1 MPTIELQISAG
12 ERHRERGAAP
22 RSHGGVP
29 TSNLLEIVMLAFLF
43 MQISHWF
50 EHIEQYRNDE
60 YLLGAQDLA
69 ELERRMRS
77 LERD

>member
-1 MPTIELQISAG
+1 LSCRSAPENNIETEAQ
-12 ERHRERGAAP
+12 RRGRTAA
-22 RSHGGVP
+22 SP

-43 MQISHWF
+43 TQISHWF
-50 EHIEQYRNDE
+50 EHIEQHRNDE
-60 YLLGAQDLA
+60 YLLGARDLV